1 MPVFGGISGRNST
14 TCSMG
19 LHKDSR
25 MDGSLVKLRVI
36 PSGDAAASEIS
47 FVIPSQW
54 VDDGSRCFSR
64 GCGLAARP

>member
-1 MPVFGGISGRNST
+1 
-14 TCSMG
+14 
-19 LHKDSR
+19 